1 MKKEVREYNS
11 PAISVLKL
19 NSFALMEGL
28 SMAVSDED
36 AVGGGDAKGGFY
48 FEEEEN
54 N

>member
-28 SMAVSDED
+28 SMAISDKPAE
-36 AVGGGDAKGGFY
+36 GGGAAKDGFY
-48 FEEEEN
+48 FEEEGE
-54 N
+54 